1 MPKACSTVSESSLQY
16 LVKTVGLPLKLPSS
30 SRLYQEQSLVSGG
43 AHILEYALTK
53 DELSKGN
60 GALEELLRTSRF
72 ALWDED
78 DELARRKENPSAKGR
93 SKKAATALRNEAMSL
108 LSSIHANINLGELLN
123 CTTHDQFV
131 QSNIY
136 HH

>member
-78 DELARRKENPSAKGR
+78 LVGA
-93 SKKAATALRNEAMSL
+93 
-108 LSSIHANINLGELLN
+108 
-123 CTTHDQFV
+123 
-131 QSNIY
+131 
-136 HH
+136 